1 MADAKNQL
9 IDQIFEMVSDTLV
22 GKQIDK
28 DKLQTVTEEIER
40 VTGSKLNTYED
51 IQKMYADNAM
61 KELRE
66 LQDAERKKRIEYL
79 IQNCEISPTWEFE
92 NMDLSFSPEY
102 RAIVEYCKKWCETFE
117 IQEKGFK
124 DQESGNVYTGG
135 SLIWIYGD
143 YGIGKSM
150 LAGSIAHR
158 IMRTYLVDFMFMQFD
173 SINNRLQSLS
183 GFDSSQEYQ
192 EFCQQLQTNRLLVI
206 DVLGMKRSSVELVF
220 LNELKDGRME
230 PCRSQSHIVF
240 FQCLAY
246 VCAGNGIKLE
256 FTAKGSFPFS
266 VGIDLYFRFLCR
278 SVIGRG
284 VAFSSIDDD
293 VVVSP
298 DFVGMIPVMEAFPVV
313 FANDENELMLGVC
326 LTECMECV
334 DGVRWY
340 GQVCFEIGGKEL
352 WFFCQS

>member
-28 DKLQTVTEEIER
+28 DKLKTVTEEIER
-40 VTGSKLNTYED
+40 VTGSKLNSYED

-79 IQNCEISPTWEFE
+79 TQNCEISPTWEFE

-158 IMRTYLVDFMFMQFD
+158 IMRTYLVDFRFMQFD

-192 EFCQQLQTNRLLVI
+192 DFCQQLQTNRLLVI
-206 DVLGMKRSSVELVF
+206 DEVAVGERKLTEVQGIRLGELLRWRKNNK
-220 LNELKDGRME
+220 LNTIMISNASPEKLYDLVGKFCYESIKNYSPVIPLKM
-230 PCRSQSHIVF
+230 
-240 FQCLAY
+240 
-246 VCAGNGIKLE
+246 
-256 FTAKGSFPFS
+256 
-266 VGIDLYFRFLCR
+266 VGPNRR
-278 SVIGRG
+278 T
-284 VAFSSIDDD
+284 SSINGFNDA
-293 VVVSP
+293 SRS
-298 DFVGMIPVMEAFPVV
+298 MSLIPK
-313 FANDENELMLGVC
+313 G
-326 LTECMECV
+326 
-334 DGVRWY
+334 R
-340 GQVCFEIGGKEL
+340 K
-352 WFFCQS
+352 

>member
-28 DKLQTVTEEIER
+28 DKLKTVTEEIER
-40 VTGSKLNTYED
+40 VTGSKLNSYED

-79 IQNCEISPTWEFE
+79 TQNCEISPTWEFE

-206 DVLGMKRSSVELVF
+206 DEVAVGERKLTEVQGIRLGELLRWRKNNK
-220 LNELKDGRME
+220 LNTIMISNASPEKLYDLVGKFCYESIKNYSPVIPLKM
-230 PCRSQSHIVF
+230 
-240 FQCLAY
+240 
-246 VCAGNGIKLE
+246 
-256 FTAKGSFPFS
+256 
-266 VGIDLYFRFLCR
+266 VGPNRR
-278 SVIGRG
+278 T
-284 VAFSSIDDD
+284 SSINGFNDA
-293 VVVSP
+293 SRS
-298 DFVGMIPVMEAFPVV
+298 MSLIPK
-313 FANDENELMLGVC
+313 G
-326 LTECMECV
+326 
-334 DGVRWY
+334 R
-340 GQVCFEIGGKEL
+340 K
-352 WFFCQS
+352 

>member
-79 IQNCEISPTWEFE
+79 TQNCEISPTWEFE

-206 DVLGMKRSSVELVF
+206 DEVAVGEKKLTEVQGIRLGELLRWRKNNK
-220 LNELKDGRME
+220 LNTIMISNASPEKLYDLVGKFCYESIKNYSPVIPLKM
-230 PCRSQSHIVF
+230 
-240 FQCLAY
+240 
-246 VCAGNGIKLE
+246 
-256 FTAKGSFPFS
+256 
-266 VGIDLYFRFLCR
+266 VGPNRR
-278 SVIGRG
+278 T
-284 VAFSSIDDD
+284 SSINGFNDA
-293 VVVSP
+293 SRS
-298 DFVGMIPVMEAFPVV
+298 MSLIPK
-313 FANDENELMLGVC
+313 G
-326 LTECMECV
+326 
-334 DGVRWY
+334 R
-340 GQVCFEIGGKEL
+340 K
-352 WFFCQS
+352 

>member
-206 DVLGMKRSSVELVF
+206 DEVAVGEKKLTEVQGIRLGELLRWRKNNK
-220 LNELKDGRME
+220 LNTIMISNASPEKLYDLVGKFCYESIKNYSPVIPLKM
-230 PCRSQSHIVF
+230 
-240 FQCLAY
+240 
-246 VCAGNGIKLE
+246 
-256 FTAKGSFPFS
+256 
-266 VGIDLYFRFLCR
+266 VGPNRR
-278 SVIGRG
+278 T
-284 VAFSSIDDD
+284 SSINGFNDA
-293 VVVSP
+293 SRS
-298 DFVGMIPVMEAFPVV
+298 MSLIPK
-313 FANDENELMLGVC
+313 G
-326 LTECMECV
+326 
-334 DGVRWY
+334 R
-340 GQVCFEIGGKEL
+340 K
-352 WFFCQS
+352 

>member
-79 IQNCEISPTWEFE
+79 TQNCEISPTWEFE

-206 DVLGMKRSSVELVF
+206 DEVAVGEKNLPRSRESDWVS
-220 LNELKDGRME
+220 
-230 PCRSQSHIVF
+230 C
-240 FQCLAY
+240 
-246 VCAGNGIKLE
+246 CAGERITSL
-256 FTAKGSFPFS
+256 
-266 VGIDLYFRFLCR
+266 IR
-278 SVIGRG
+278 
-284 VAFSSIDDD
+284 
-293 VVVSP
+293 
-298 DFVGMIPVMEAFPVV
+298 
-313 FANDENELMLGVC
+313 
-326 LTECMECV
+326 
-334 DGVRWY
+334 
-340 GQVCFEIGGKEL
+340 
-352 WFFCQS
+352 

>member
-66 LQDAERKKRIEYL
+66 LQNAERKKRIEYL
-79 IQNCEISPTWEFE
+79 TQNCEISPTWEFE

-206 DVLGMKRSSVELVF
+206 DEVAVGEKKLTEVQGIRLGELLRWRKNNK
-220 LNELKDGRME
+220 LNTIMISNASPEKLYDLVGKFCYESIKNYSPVIPLKM
-230 PCRSQSHIVF
+230 
-240 FQCLAY
+240 
-246 VCAGNGIKLE
+246 
-256 FTAKGSFPFS
+256 
-266 VGIDLYFRFLCR
+266 VGPNRR
-278 SVIGRG
+278 T
-284 VAFSSIDDD
+284 SSINGFNDA
-293 VVVSP
+293 SRS
-298 DFVGMIPVMEAFPVV
+298 MSLIPK
-313 FANDENELMLGVC
+313 G
-326 LTECMECV
+326 
-334 DGVRWY
+334 R
-340 GQVCFEIGGKEL
+340 K
-352 WFFCQS
+352 

>member
-9 IDQIFEMVSDTLV
+9 IDQIFEMVSDALV

-28 DKLQTVTEEIER
+28 DKLKTVTEEIER
-40 VTGSKLNTYED
+40 VTGSKLNSYED

-79 IQNCEISPTWEFE
+79 TQNCEISPTWEFE

-192 EFCQQLQTNRLLVI
+192 DFCQQLQTNRLLVI
-206 DVLGMKRSSVELVF
+206 DEVAVGERKLTEVQGIRLGELLRWRKNNK
-220 LNELKDGRME
+220 LNTIMISNASPEKLYDLVGKFCYESIKNYSPVIPLKM
-230 PCRSQSHIVF
+230 
-240 FQCLAY
+240 
-246 VCAGNGIKLE
+246 
-256 FTAKGSFPFS
+256 
-266 VGIDLYFRFLCR
+266 VGPNRR
-278 SVIGRG
+278 T
-284 VAFSSIDDD
+284 SSINGFNDA
-293 VVVSP
+293 SRS
-298 DFVGMIPVMEAFPVV
+298 MSLIPK
-313 FANDENELMLGVC
+313 G
-326 LTECMECV
+326 
-334 DGVRWY
+334 R
-340 GQVCFEIGGKEL
+340 K
-352 WFFCQS
+352 

>member
-28 DKLQTVTEEIER
+28 DKLKTVTEEIER
-40 VTGSKLNTYED
+40 VTGSKLNSYED
-51 IQKMYADNAM
+51 IQKMYADNAV

-79 IQNCEISPTWEFE
+79 TQNCEISPTWEFE

-192 EFCQQLQTNRLLVI
+192 DFCQQLQTNRLLVI
-206 DVLGMKRSSVELVF
+206 DEVAVGERKLTEVQGIRLGELLRWRKNNK
-220 LNELKDGRME
+220 LNTIMISNASPEKLYDLVGKFCYESIKNYSPVIPLKM
-230 PCRSQSHIVF
+230 
-240 FQCLAY
+240 
-246 VCAGNGIKLE
+246 
-256 FTAKGSFPFS
+256 
-266 VGIDLYFRFLCR
+266 VGPNRR
-278 SVIGRG
+278 T
-284 VAFSSIDDD
+284 SSINGFNDA
-293 VVVSP
+293 SRS
-298 DFVGMIPVMEAFPVV
+298 MSLIPK
-313 FANDENELMLGVC
+313 G
-326 LTECMECV
+326 
-334 DGVRWY
+334 R
-340 GQVCFEIGGKEL
+340 K
-352 WFFCQS
+352 

>member
-28 DKLQTVTEEIER
+28 DKLKTVTEEIER
-40 VTGSKLNTYED
+40 VTGSKLNSYED

-79 IQNCEISPTWEFE
+79 TRNCEISPTWEFE

-143 YGIGKSM
+143 YGIGQSM

-158 IMRTYLVDFMFMQFD
+158 LMRTYLVDFMFMQFD

-192 EFCQQLQTNRLLVI
+192 DFCQQLQTNRLLVI
-206 DVLGMKRSSVELVF
+206 DEVAVGERKLTEVQGIRLGELLRWRKNNK
-220 LNELKDGRME
+220 LNTIMISNASPEKLYDLVGKFCYESIKNYSPVIPLKM
-230 PCRSQSHIVF
+230 
-240 FQCLAY
+240 
-246 VCAGNGIKLE
+246 
-256 FTAKGSFPFS
+256 
-266 VGIDLYFRFLCR
+266 VGPNRR
-278 SVIGRG
+278 T
-284 VAFSSIDDD
+284 SSINGFNDA
-293 VVVSP
+293 SRS
-298 DFVGMIPVMEAFPVV
+298 MSLIPK
-313 FANDENELMLGVC
+313 G
-326 LTECMECV
+326 
-334 DGVRWY
+334 R
-340 GQVCFEIGGKEL
+340 K
-352 WFFCQS
+352 

>member
-79 IQNCEISPTWEFE
+79 TQNCEISPTWEFE

-206 DVLGMKRSSVELVF
+206 DEVAVGEKKLTEVQGISLGELLRWRKNNK
-220 LNELKDGRME
+220 LNTIMISNASPEKLYDLVGKFCYESIKNYSPVIPLKM
-230 PCRSQSHIVF
+230 
-240 FQCLAY
+240 
-246 VCAGNGIKLE
+246 
-256 FTAKGSFPFS
+256 
-266 VGIDLYFRFLCR
+266 VGPNRR
-278 SVIGRG
+278 T
-284 VAFSSIDDD
+284 SSINGFNDA
-293 VVVSP
+293 SRS
-298 DFVGMIPVMEAFPVV
+298 MSLIPK
-313 FANDENELMLGVC
+313 G
-326 LTECMECV
+326 
-334 DGVRWY
+334 R
-340 GQVCFEIGGKEL
+340 K
-352 WFFCQS
+352 

>member
-28 DKLQTVTEEIER
+28 DKLKTVTEEIER
-40 VTGSKLNTYED
+40 VTGSKLNSYED

-79 IQNCEISPTWEFE
+79 TQNCEISPTWEFE

-192 EFCQQLQTNRLLVI
+192 DFCQQLQTNRLLVI
-206 DVLGMKRSSVELVF
+206 DEVAVGERKLTEVQGIRLGELLRWRKNNK
-220 LNELKDGRME
+220 LNTIMISNASPEKLYDLVGKFCYESIKNYSPVIPLKM
-230 PCRSQSHIVF
+230 
-240 FQCLAY
+240 
-246 VCAGNGIKLE
+246 
-256 FTAKGSFPFS
+256 
-266 VGIDLYFRFLCR
+266 VGPNRR
-278 SVIGRG
+278 T
-284 VAFSSIDDD
+284 SSINGFNDA
-293 VVVSP
+293 SRS
-298 DFVGMIPVMEAFPVV
+298 MSLIPK
-313 FANDENELMLGVC
+313 G
-326 LTECMECV
+326 
-334 DGVRWY
+334 R
-340 GQVCFEIGGKEL
+340 K
-352 WFFCQS
+352 

>member
-28 DKLQTVTEEIER
+28 DKLKTVTEEIER
-40 VTGSKLNTYED
+40 VTGSKLNSYED

-79 IQNCEISPTWEFE
+79 TQNCEISPTWEFE

-192 EFCQQLQTNRLLVI
+192 DFCQQLQTNRLLVI
-206 DVLGMKRSSVELVF
+206 DEVAVGERKLTEVQGIRLGELLRWRKNNK
-220 LNELKDGRME
+220 LNTIMISNASPEKLYDLVGKFCYESIKNYSPVIPLKM
-230 PCRSQSHIVF
+230 
-240 FQCLAY
+240 
-246 VCAGNGIKLE
+246 
-256 FTAKGSFPFS
+256 
-266 VGIDLYFRFLCR
+266 VGPNRR
-278 SVIGRG
+278 T
-284 VAFSSIDDD
+284 SSINGFNDA
-293 VVVSP
+293 SRSISL
-298 DFVGMIPVMEAFPVV
+298 IPK
-313 FANDENELMLGVC
+313 G
-326 LTECMECV
+326 
-334 DGVRWY
+334 R
-340 GQVCFEIGGKEL
+340 K
-352 WFFCQS
+352 

>member
-28 DKLQTVTEEIER
+28 DKLKTVTEEIER
-40 VTGSKLNTYED
+40 VTGSKLNSYED

-79 IQNCEISPTWEFE
+79 TRNCEISPTWEFE

-192 EFCQQLQTNRLLVI
+192 DFCQQLQTNRLLVI
-206 DVLGMKRSSVELVF
+206 DEVAVGERKLTEVQGIRLGELLRWRKNNK
-220 LNELKDGRME
+220 LNTIMISNASPEKLYDLVGKFCYESIKNYSPVIPLKM
-230 PCRSQSHIVF
+230 
-240 FQCLAY
+240 
-246 VCAGNGIKLE
+246 
-256 FTAKGSFPFS
+256 
-266 VGIDLYFRFLCR
+266 VGPNRR
-278 SVIGRG
+278 T
-284 VAFSSIDDD
+284 SSINGFNDA
-293 VVVSP
+293 SRS
-298 DFVGMIPVMEAFPVV
+298 MSLIPK
-313 FANDENELMLGVC
+313 G
-326 LTECMECV
+326 
-334 DGVRWY
+334 R
-340 GQVCFEIGGKEL
+340 K
-352 WFFCQS
+352 

>member
-79 IQNCEISPTWEFE
+79 TQNCEISPTWEFE

-206 DVLGMKRSSVELVF
+206 DEVAVGERKLTEVQGIRLGELLRWRKNNK
-220 LNELKDGRME
+220 LNTIMISNASPEKLYDLVGKFCYESIKNYSPVIPLKM
-230 PCRSQSHIVF
+230 
-240 FQCLAY
+240 
-246 VCAGNGIKLE
+246 
-256 FTAKGSFPFS
+256 
-266 VGIDLYFRFLCR
+266 VGPNRR
-278 SVIGRG
+278 T
-284 VAFSSIDDD
+284 SSINGFNDA
-293 VVVSP
+293 SRS
-298 DFVGMIPVMEAFPVV
+298 MSLIPK
-313 FANDENELMLGVC
+313 G
-326 LTECMECV
+326 
-334 DGVRWY
+334 R
-340 GQVCFEIGGKEL
+340 K
-352 WFFCQS
+352 